1 MKTVMTRFQKY
12 WKTKMYEDQ
21 IAKLQ
26 EKFNELDMRIS
37 LVETDT
43 SFSKEALKT
52 MQSQRSMI
60 YYDIQRLIRLKDS
73 NE

>member
-1 MKTVMTRFQKY
+1 
-12 WKTKMYEDQ
+12 MYEDQ

>member
-1 MKTVMTRFQKY
+1 MTRFQKY